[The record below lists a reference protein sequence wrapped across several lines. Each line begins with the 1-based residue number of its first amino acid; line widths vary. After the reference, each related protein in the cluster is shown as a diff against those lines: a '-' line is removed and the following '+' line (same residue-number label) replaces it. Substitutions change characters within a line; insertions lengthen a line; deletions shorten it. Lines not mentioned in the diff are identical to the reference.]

1 MAVGNIVGGIAQ
13 GVDRGI
19 NTVSNIQD
27 MWARQDQTKLRD
39 MEMQQLKQ
47 PFDHTSLPLYTEL
60 DDVGRA
66 RVDKAFMG
74 LPKEWQGTQGGAT
87 MVLKNLV
94 SDTAMLD
101 SFEKATIRQAQRG
114 VINAQNQFEQ
124 ARVSGDVRATQ
135 EAQANLQA
143 QLAKTQTMAE
153 KINGLKKSAEIA
165 SILQNMNPA
174 QKRELELIAKTGG
187 VPAVSK
193 ALLKMLEQRSKV
205 IPAGGAMMVDG
216 QLVKNPK
223 TLSPNSIANNIEKK
237 VKQIEEYV
245 NRNYNI
251 EEHREQILKHE
262 ALISKL
268 RNREIS
274 PDMIKFPTEINEE
287 GRLVHKVKDSVA
299 KLREDLIANG
309 YTEEEADAYIQKAK
323 ELGKI

>member
-1 MAVGNIVGGIAQ
+1 MAIGNIVGGIAH

-19 NTVSNIQD
+19 DTVSNIQD

-39 MEMQQLKQ
+39 MEMQRLKQ

-66 RVDKAFMG
+66 RVDKAFSS

-101 SFEKATIRQAQRG
+101 SFEKATIRQAQLG

-124 ARVSGDVRATQ
+124 ARVSGDAMAMR

-153 KINGLKKSAEIA
+153 KIDGLKKSAEIA
-165 SILQNMNPA
+165 NILQNMNPA
-174 QKRELELIAKTGG
+174 QKRDLELIAKTGG
-187 VPAVSK
+187 IPAVSQ

-223 TLSPNSIANNIEKK
+223 TFSPNSGVDNVEKT
-237 VKQIEEYV
+237 VKRLKDFA
-245 NRNYNI
+245 NRNYDP
-251 EEHREQILKHE
+251 EQHREEILKVE

-268 RNREIS
+268 RNGEIS
-274 PDMIKFPTEINEE
+274 PDMIKFPTEVNEE
-287 GRLVHKVKDSVA
+287 GRLVHKSSLQKQKS
-299 KLREDLIANG
+299 RFTI
-309 YTEEEADAYIQKAK
+309 EEE
-323 ELGKI
+323 